1 MERRIRKSCNVVAS
15 MAVNANAI
23 EKAKS
28 EAVYARDNLI
38 LRKHDGHAA
47 KVCCVCDKF
56 IMYGMECSVKVSLF
70 KKREV
75 ALRLEKGRNH
85 LYSSY
90 NISEET
96 TKEIDNYYTVQCS
109 ETYAWLRKLYLS
121 PKSYFIGTVG
131 KDDYAIGT
139 CVECKRSLTFSRTK
153 KEVDDRPPL
162 YAIANGLMIGPT
174 PNELKCLNDV
184 EIAIISLARI
194 DRHVFSIQAGAYK
207 QMIGWHSMYAN
218 NITSVATTANWCVEN
233 LDDNEIES
241 CENSKSNEF
250 DSDSDKSE
258 CCAEDSIFFEEEE
271 EPSRPK
277 FAKIFIILSGPFY
290 KSTASDSKKENRC
303 RLD

>member
-1 MERRIRKSCNVVAS
+1 M
-15 MAVNANAI
+15 
-23 EKAKS
+23 
-28 EAVYARDNLI
+28 
-38 LRKHDGHAA
+38 
-47 KVCCVCDKF
+47 
-56 IMYGMECSVKVSLF
+56 
-70 KKREV
+70 
-75 ALRLEKGRNH
+75 
-85 LYSSY
+85 
-90 NISEET
+90 
-96 TKEIDNYYTVQCS
+96 
-109 ETYAWLRKLYLS
+109 
-121 PKSYFIGTVG
+121 
-131 KDDYAIGT
+131 
-139 CVECKRSLTFSRTK
+139 ECKRSLTFSRTK

-258 CCAEDSIFFEEEE
+258 CSAEDSIFFEEEE